1 MFIRTVIKP
10 TGWIKVHYLDA
21 SALIKLFKW
30 EKGSKRIRQY
40 FEKESGFWMTSIC
53 FGEALG
59 RLKSVYFNKKK
70 VEKIKKIKGV
80 KTKAKAI
87 EKYLAPCHE
96 LIGYVEDKIQ
106 IDDIRITNIYIF
118 YEVEKLVG
126 KYLIDVSDAFQIVSI
141 KHSYFSK
148 LKEQQLKPILITA
161 DEDLAEAAKKEGLN
175 AWYFIKEPS
184 PK

>member
-1 MFIRTVIKP
+1 M
-10 TGWIKVHYLDA
+10 
-21 SALIKLFKW
+21 
-30 EKGSKRIRQY
+30 IRQY

-53 FGEALG
+53 FAEALG
-59 RLKSVYFNKKK
+59 RLKSKYFNKKK
-70 VEKIKKIKGV
+70 VEKIKKIKGA

-87 EKYLAPCHE
+87 EKYLAPCDE
-96 LIGYVEDKIQ
+96 LISYVEEKIQ
-106 IDDIRITNIYIF
+106 IDDISITNIYIF

-148 LKEQQLKPILITA
+148 FKESKPILITA

-175 AWYFIKEPS
+175 TWYFIREHS